1 MVTLPWN
8 PDITRCQAGGG
19 NVNVKGR
26 GGGGGGGVMSYC
38 ISFLF
43 HKGTS
48 FVHLECLMEY
58 LSSIVY
64 KLMALFILFL
74 FKNPAVSRDYV
85 DNDPIPVPKH
95 GTVSGY
101 VCSYMAVLC

>member
-1 MVTLPWN
+1 
-8 PDITRCQAGGG
+8 
-19 NVNVKGR
+19 
-26 GGGGGGGVMSYC
+26 
-38 ISFLF
+38 
-43 HKGTS
+43 
-48 FVHLECLMEY
+48 MES

-74 FKNPAVSRDYV
+74 FKNSAVSCDYV

-101 VCSYMAVLC
+101 VCIYMAVLYVFFRRQRGAFKGLKPSD

>member
-1 MVTLPWN
+1 MLKA
-8 PDITRCQAGGG
+8 RE
-19 NVNVKGR
+19 
-26 GGGGGGGVMSYC
+26 GGGGLCHTVSGSYF
-38 ISFLF
+38 IQEHYS
-43 HKGTS
+43 
-48 FVHLECLMEY
+48 VHLECLMEY

-74 FKNPAVSRDYV
+74 FKNSTVSRDYV

>member
-1 MVTLPWN
+1 M
-8 PDITRCQAGGG
+8 GGG
-19 NVNVKGR
+19 NINVKGQ
-26 GGGGGGGVMSYC
+26 GGGGGVCHTVSGSYF
-38 ISFLF
+38 IQEHS
-43 HKGTS
+43 
-48 FVHLECLMEY
+48 VHLECLMEY

-74 FKNPAVSRDYV
+74 FKNSTVSRDYV